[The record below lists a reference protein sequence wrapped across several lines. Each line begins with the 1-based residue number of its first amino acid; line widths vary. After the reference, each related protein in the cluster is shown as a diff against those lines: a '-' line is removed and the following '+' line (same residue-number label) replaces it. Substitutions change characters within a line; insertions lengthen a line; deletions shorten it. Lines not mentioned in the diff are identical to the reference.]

1 MRSRQYDNQK
11 GRVSPVVIGALRTAS
26 RSFDNG
32 MEVLEI
38 SQSFLLHYKKLVSLE
53 RKNSKRTIA
62 SMVG

>member
-11 GRVSPVVIGALRTAS
+11 GRVTPVVIGALRTAS

-38 SQSFLLHYKKLVSLE
+38 SQSFPLHYRKLVSLGTQE
-53 RKNSKRTIA
+53 
-62 SMVG
+62 